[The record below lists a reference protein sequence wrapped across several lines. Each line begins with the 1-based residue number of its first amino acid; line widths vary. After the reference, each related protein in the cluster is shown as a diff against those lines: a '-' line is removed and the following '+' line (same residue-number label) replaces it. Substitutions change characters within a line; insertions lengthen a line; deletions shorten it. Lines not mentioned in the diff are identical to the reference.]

1 MTAAE
6 GSLLHLC
13 ALAGVA
19 PSYRDPWS
27 NEHPVSPETLR
38 AILAAMGIGTATER
52 DVAASIIE
60 LEHAQWRSLLPPVV
74 TFVVGETASV
84 PVTLADGAAER
95 RLHWVI
101 DLEAGERR
109 EGWVALDSLTVL
121 AEWHDGRRRLV
132 RLALPIAELLPMG
145 YHRLAATVGEQTG
158 DTTLIAAPA
167 RCYLPRELDQGG
179 SAWGLTTQL
188 YALRSARDWG
198 IGDFGG
204 LATLSIEVARRGG
217 RTVGINPLHALFP
230 AAPRHASPYSP
241 SSRLFLNPLY
251 IDVASVP
258 DVTDDCLA
266 AAGSDVASAR
276 ATSLVDHEA
285 VAARKR
291 PVFERLYRDFAQRHL
306 GAVPSARGEEF
317 RRFQRDGGRTLGA
330 YAIFSALHEHML
342 ARGESFCWRDWPV
355 ALREAGSPEVARF
368 AAEHRAHVELQEYLQ
383 WEAERQLADAARVGA
398 EAGLTLGLYRDLAVG
413 VDPNG
418 AEAWADPMMTVTGA
432 SVGAPP
438 DMLNLKGQDWGL
450 APVSPVA
457 LGRAGYA
464 PFIAALRANMNHA
477 GILRIDHVMALQHLY
492 WVPRGASAVEG
503 AYVSYP
509 LADLRRILAL
519 ESWRRHCAVIG
530 EDLGTV
536 PAGFREAMAESA
548 VLSYRVLVF
557 ERNHDG
563 GFLSPERYPALATA
577 SFSTHDIATL
587 RGFWL
592 GRDIDWRRTLDLYPN
607 AEAAEED
614 RQERRRTRRR
624 LLEALIRAA
633 ALPPEAAARLLPD
646 DDDPV
651 YAPELAEAVYR
662 FLGHSP
668 ARLVLLPIEDA
679 LGETEQA
686 NLPGTIAG
694 HPNWQR
700 KLSLALEE
708 IAGNAA
714 FGRVASALDEARQ
727 EL

>member
-1 MTAAE
+1 
-6 GSLLHLC
+6 
-13 ALAGVA
+13 
-19 PSYRDPWS
+19 
-27 NEHPVSPETLR
+27 
-38 AILAAMGIGTATER
+38 
-52 DVAASIIE
+52 
-60 LEHAQWRSLLPPVV
+60 
-74 TFVVGETASV
+74 
-84 PVTLADGAAER
+84 
-95 RLHWVI
+95 
-101 DLEAGERR
+101 
-109 EGWVALDSLTVL
+109 
-121 AEWHDGRRRLV
+121 
-132 RLALPIAELLPMG
+132 
-145 YHRLAATVGEQTG
+145 
-158 DTTLIAAPA
+158 
-167 RCYLPRELDQGG
+167 
-179 SAWGLTTQL
+179 
-188 YALRSARDWG
+188 
-198 IGDFGG
+198 
-204 LATLSIEVARRGG
+204 
-217 RTVGINPLHALFP
+217 
-230 AAPRHASPYSP
+230 
-241 SSRLFLNPLY
+241 
-251 IDVASVP
+251 
-258 DVTDDCLA
+258 
-266 AAGSDVASAR
+266 
-276 ATSLVDHEA
+276 
-285 VAARKR
+285 
-291 PVFERLYRDFAQRHL
+291 
-306 GAVPSARGEEF
+306 
-317 RRFQRDGGRTLGA
+317 
-330 YAIFSALHEHML
+330 
-342 ARGESFCWRDWPV
+342 
-355 ALREAGSPEVARF
+355 
-368 AAEHRAHVELQEYLQ
+368 
-383 WEAERQLADAARVGA
+383 
-398 EAGLTLGLYRDLAVG
+398 
-413 VDPNG
+413 
-418 AEAWADPMMTVTGA
+418 
-432 SVGAPP
+432 
-438 DMLNLKGQDWGL
+438 
-450 APVSPVA
+450 
-457 LGRAGYA
+457 
-464 PFIAALRANMNHA
+464 MNHA

-563 GFLSPERYPALATA
+563 GFLSPECYPALATA

-607 AEAAEED
+607 AEAAEVD

-679 LGETEQA
+679 LGESEQA

-714 FGRVASALDEARQ
+714 FARIASALDEARQ